1 MELISIVQNDI
12 FLFEAIVMFIVTL
25 VFLFLVIVCNKASFS
40 GLDVLCGI
48 CAAMTLISAITLLNN
63 TTYTVT
69 LDASEATYMEVK
81 QRMMGLEYTTNLDG
95 VIEIIMGEENL
106 YTWCFVNNDLQPEEF
121 LSLSSKN

>member
-25 VFLFLVIVCNKASFS
+25 VLLFLVIVCNKASLS

-69 LDASEATYMEVK
+69 LDASEATYMEVA

-95 VIEIIMGEENL
+95 AIEIIMGEENL
-106 YTWCFVNNDLQPEEF
+106 YKWCFVNNDLQPEEF